1 MATLLEAV
9 GGDTF
14 GGLSG
19 YRRPT
24 AGNPTRVPTNLP
36 AFRGTP
42 NTPGQKVSA
51 PAIQSS
57 KNRNNRGTNVLI
69 PYSRITTYD
78 GREVGGRCR
87 GSDLYVGVRAECAV
101 GRARR
106 LPHHLDRPRR
116 LPLFALDRPVRAQPD
131 LANLGARNGQGTLMN
146 VYVQTDASKSVAD
159 YWYEVPT

>member
-1 MATLLEAV
+1 MATLIEAV

-36 AFRGTP
+36 AFRGAT
-42 NTPGQKVSA
+42 NKPGSNVAA

-69 PYSRITTYD
+69 PYSRITTYEE
-78 GREVGGRCR
+78 REVGGK
-87 GSDLYVGVRAECAV
+87 
-101 GRARR
+101 
-106 LPHHLDRPRR
+106 LPG
-116 LPLFALDRPVRAQPD
+116 D
-131 LANLGARNGQGTLMN
+131 LAFLSSFAPNMLKVCLLYTSPSPR
-146 VYVQTDASKSVAD
+146 D
-159 YWYEVPT
+159 

>member
-19 YRRPT
+19 FKRPVQ
-24 AGNPTRVPTNLP
+24 GNPTKVPTNLP
-36 AFRGTP
+36 AFRGTT

-51 PAIQSS
+51 PSIQSS

-78 GREVGGRCR
+78 GREVGGR
-87 GSDLYVGVRAECAV
+87 
-101 GRARR
+101 
-106 LPHHLDRPRR
+106 LP
-116 LPLFALDRPVRAQPD
+116 
-131 LANLGARNGQGTLMN
+131 GT
-146 VYVQTDASKSVAD
+146 
-159 YWYEVPT
+159 